1 MKQIIVTISA
11 YNESRNLGG
20 VLDAISGLKIDG
32 YKIRTVVVDDGS
44 KDDTAD
50 LARKHGCIT
59 IRHDVNLGQGYA
71 VLTGF
76 KMALLVC
83 GPDDIVIEMDGDGQ
97 HLPEE
102 IPLFVDKL
110 ESGIADIVVGS
121 RILGDTHKNSPFFRR
136 TFLPLYT
143 DLINRLTGYR
153 LTDSMCGFRALSAG
167 SLMKVGPILN
177 DMLEPQYL
185 AAEMFLRFS
194 RAGLKTS
201 EVPVHL
207 KDRAWGVSSK
217 GLVRYGLGVLKAIV
231 KTMFDRNFH
240 RMEIQ

>member
-1 MKQIIVTISA
+1 MKHIIVTISA
-11 YNESRNLGG
+11 FNEARNLVS
-20 VLDAISGLKIDG
+20 VLEAISRLKIEG

-50 LARKHGCIT
+50 LARRHGCIT
-59 IRHDVNLGQGYA
+59 VRHDVNLGQGYA

-76 KMALLVC
+76 KMALMLC

-102 IPLFVDKL
+102 IPLFVEKL
-110 ESGIADIVVGS
+110 ENGDADIVVGS
-121 RILGDTHKNSPFFRR
+121 RILGDTHQNSPFFRR
-136 TFLPLYT
+136 KFLPLYT

-153 LTDSMCGFRALSAG
+153 LTDSMCGFRAFSAA
-167 SLMKVGPILN
+167 SLMKVDPILN

-194 RAGLKTS
+194 RAGLRTS
-201 EVPVHL
+201 EVPVRL
-207 KDRAWGVSSK
+207 KDREWGVSSK
-217 GLVRYGLGVLKAIV
+217 GLVRYGLGVLKAII
-231 KTMFDRNFH
+231 KTKFDRNYH